1 MGNNNKRPV
10 FLDLARIHLPVTAV
24 LSIGHR
30 ITGVLMILL
39 IPLLAFLFDR
49 SLAGEEGYDFVVS
62 LLQGNAFRALL
73 LIVIWLFMHHFL
85 SGLRYLLIDLD
96 IGVDVQSARFTAWLV
111 LAGGVLS
118 LIIAALLLS

>member
-10 FLDLARIHLPVTAV
+10 FLNLARIHLPVTAV

-39 IPLLAFLFDR
+39 IPLLVFLFDR
-49 SLAGEEGYDFVVS
+49 SLAGAEGYDFVAS

-118 LIIAALLLS
+118 LIVAALLLS

>member
-49 SLAGEEGYDFVVS
+49 SLTGEEGYDFVVS